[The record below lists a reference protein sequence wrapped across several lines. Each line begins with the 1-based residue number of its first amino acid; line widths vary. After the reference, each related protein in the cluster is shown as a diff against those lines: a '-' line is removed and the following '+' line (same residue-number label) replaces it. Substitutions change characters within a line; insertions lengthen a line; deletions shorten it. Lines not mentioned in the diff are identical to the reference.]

1 MHIIS
6 APFNPSFL
14 VSFEL
19 KVFVLGFY
27 ETIYLSIF
35 ERKFLKCGVSLE
47 GLFKSRVS
55 LEKCKGCLEPKFKR
69 VNWNHNPIVLLEG
82 LVWKS

>member
-19 KVFVLGFY
+19 KVFVLGFC
-27 ETIYLSIF
+27 EINYLYIF
-35 ERKFLKCGVSLE
+35 ERKILKCGVSLE
-47 GLFKSRVS
+47 GLFKSEVS
-55 LEKCKGCLEPKFKR
+55 LEVSKRCLGSK
-69 VNWNHNPIVLLEG
+69 V
-82 LVWKS
+82 